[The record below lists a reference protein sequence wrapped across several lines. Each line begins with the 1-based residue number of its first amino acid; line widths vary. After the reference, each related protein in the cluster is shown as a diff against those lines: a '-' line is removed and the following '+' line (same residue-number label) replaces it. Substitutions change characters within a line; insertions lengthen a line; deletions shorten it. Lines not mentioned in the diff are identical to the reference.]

1 MSHRN
6 WKLRTEEAEYGPFE
20 LPVLQH
26 WAAEGR
32 FDGVDHVSDDAGA
45 TWREAAEF
53 AELGLDWLIR
63 LSEEESS
70 PPVHALTLVQPLMSG
85 EIQPDQEV
93 IQHSTGE
100 LFQAADVVTS
110 ALIAQNGLLQSLLG
124 ETQQALQ
131 EVAAAAHGAAAP
143 PPLPEAEPESPD
155 AWRRIIREKDFFEKE
170 AHKWRKFFEDEVE
183 RNRLKELDLA
193 RETETLRKSEQLS
206 VARVN
211 AAEQARRRAERK
223 LEEMSVSLGGTTSQG
238 SANAAMEMS
247 RGELREQ
254 FDLLQNMLKQRTQ
267 AFEEVISARD
277 EASVELRRR
286 EAQHDEQLRRER
298 EQASSQR
305 QQLIQLEQSYQE
317 LLTSYRE
324 MNERLIQLQSGI
336 GAGMRR
342 GAVPGVP
349 SPAAPATEGED
360 NAPPLA
366 AAVIGERSRLK
377 LR

>member
-1 MSHRN
+1 MSQRT
-6 WKLRTEEAEYGPFE
+6 WKLRTEEAEYGPFD

-53 AELGLDWLIR
+53 SDRGLDWVIR

-93 IQHSTGE
+93 VQHSTGE

-110 ALIAQNGLLQSLLG
+110 ALIAQNGMLQSLLG

-131 EVAAAAHGAAAP
+131 EVAAAAHGAATP
-143 PPLPEAEPESPD
+143 PPLPEMEPESPD
-155 AWRRIIREKDFFEKE
+155 AWRRLIREKDFFEKE

-183 RNRLKELDLA
+183 RNRLKEVDLA

-223 LEEMSVSLGGTTSQG
+223 LEEMSVSLGATTSQG

-254 FDLLQNMLKQRTQ
+254 FDLLQTMLKQRTQ
-267 AFEEVISARD
+267 ALEEVISARD
-277 EASVELRRR
+277 EANVELRRR

-298 EQASSQR
+298 EQASAQR

-349 SPAAPATEGED
+349 TPGAQAAEGES

-366 AAVIGERSRLK
+366 AAGSERSRLK

>member
-1 MSHRN
+1 MSQRT
-6 WKLRTEEAEYGPFE
+6 WMLRTEEAEYGPFE

-32 FDGVDHVSDDAGA
+32 FDGVDHVSDDTGA

-53 AELGLDWLIR
+53 ADLGLDWVIR
-63 LSEEESS
+63 LAGEETS

-85 EIQPDQEV
+85 EIQPDQQV
-93 IQHSTGE
+93 AQHSTGE

-110 ALIAQNGLLQSLLG
+110 ALIAQNGMLQALLG

-131 EVAAAAHGAAAP
+131 EVAAAAHGAATP
-143 PPLPEAEPESPD
+143 PPLPETEPESPD

-223 LEEMSVSLGGTTSQG
+223 LEEMSVSLGGATTQG
-238 SANAAMEMS
+238 TANAAMEMS

-254 FDLLQNMLKQRTQ
+254 FDLLQTMLKQRTQ
-267 AFEEVISARD
+267 ALEEVISARD

-349 SPAAPATEGED
+349 SPGAPAAEGETH
-360 NAPPLA
+360 APPLA
-366 AAVIGERSRLK
+366 AAGGERSRLK

>member
-1 MSHRN
+1 MSQRI
-6 WKLRTEEAEYGPFE
+6 WKLRTEESEYGPFE

-32 FDGVDHVSDDAGA
+32 FDGVDHVSDDGGA
-45 TWREAAEF
+45 TWREATEYAD
-53 AELGLDWLIR
+53 LGLDWVIR
-63 LSEEESS
+63 LSEAELS
-70 PPVHALTLVQPLMSG
+70 PPVHALTLVQPLVSG

-93 IQHSTGE
+93 VQNSTGE

-110 ALIAQNGLLQSLLG
+110 ALIAQNGMLQALLG

-131 EVAAAAHGAAAP
+131 EVAASAHGATTP
-143 PPLPEAEPESPD
+143 PPMSEAEPESPD
-155 AWRRIIREKDFFEKE
+155 AWRRLIREKDFFEKE
-170 AHKWRKFFEDEVE
+170 AHKWRKFYEDEVE
-183 RNRLKELDLA
+183 RNRLKEIDLA
-193 RETETLRKSEQLS
+193 RETETLRKSEQHS

-223 LEEMSVSLGGTTSQG
+223 LEEMSVSLGTATSKD
-238 SANAAMEMS
+238 STSAAMEMS

-254 FDLLQNMLKQRTQ
+254 FNLLQSMLKQRTQ
-267 AFEEVISARD
+267 ALEEVITARD

-298 EQASSQR
+298 EQASTQR

-342 GAVPGVP
+342 GAVPGVNTP
-349 SPAAPATEGED
+349 GAAPVDADT
-360 NAPPLA
+360 NAPPPA
-366 AAVIGERSRLK
+366 PAGGERSRLK